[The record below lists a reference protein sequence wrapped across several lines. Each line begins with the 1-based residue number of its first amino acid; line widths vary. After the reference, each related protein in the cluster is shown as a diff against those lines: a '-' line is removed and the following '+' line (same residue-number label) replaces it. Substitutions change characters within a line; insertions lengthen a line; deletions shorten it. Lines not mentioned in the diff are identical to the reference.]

1 MLGRTAVLGG
11 RGREWAPGSLRAELG
26 WGKGN
31 ANVRESVSKS
41 HSVILTIP
49 FQEGSFMLPPS

>member
-11 RGREWAPGSLRAELG
+11 RGREWVPGRLWAELG
-26 WGKGN
+26 WGRDN

-41 HSVILTIP
+41 HSITLTIP